1 MAVLQTDAIE
11 ERSEHFF
18 GFEKFTRNLA
28 RRSRMTAIISVNF
41 AHRFGDF
48 SELAKTE
55 ESTLLAV
62 DLAETGL
69 LRDYRTSGGKIAGAA
84 IAEPSGV
91 QSNVLILG
99 DGELGF
105 RSANVIAVVPVIDAQ
120 VVRGAKAPTG
130 LRKLY
135 SRLLVFNICGQFKD
149 LPGYSWRINET
160 RELTR
165 FAPQIIDCRL
175 DTLVAF
181 YLFDTWIS
189 LDIVNAIA
197 RQKIVVEFLLATEI
211 HNCIGRFIEL
221 TNFS

>member
-1 MAVLQTDAIE
+1 MLINPESIRAWSHGKIAVLQTGAIE

-48 SELAKTE
+48 RELAKTE

-84 IAEPSGV
+84 IAKPSGV

-105 RSANVIAVVPVIDAQ
+105 GSANVIAIIPVIDAQ
-120 VVRGAKAPTG
+120 IVRGAKAPTG
-130 LRKLY
+130 LRKLC
-135 SRLLVFNICGQFKD
+135 SRLLVLNICGQLKCF
-149 LPGYSWRINET
+149 PGYSRGINET
-160 RELTR
+160 HELTR
-165 FAPQIIDCRL
+165 FAP
-175 DTLVAF
+175 
-181 YLFDTWIS
+181 
-189 LDIVNAIA
+189 
-197 RQKIVVEFLLATEI
+197 KIFLAAPDDVFQSA
-211 HNCIGRFIEL
+211 GRPICHRSE
-221 TNFS
+221 NGA